1 VAYVETTETEPRAN
15 GTPEQAELKAIGDA
29 GVDLVVAKLESGY
42 RGTGKKV
49 VKMPDRQKGYDV
61 TVVNPDGN
69 VDRYIEVKTKV
80 GNWNLR
86 GVWLSKAQFDH
97 ARDEQAAFTLAV
109 VENVY
114 ELEATI
120 YFVDDPASRVDRFCF
135 DFGWAAAANLRT
147 TVRGAPRRTTEP
159 ALDGLPDDVMRLCNA
174 VVASGLPEP
183 EEAFELAGGD
193 VLVAAWPDVRIGIAA
208 DGTVALAEA
217 GWIVRSVADWTTA
230 ELVDAVRSGS

>member
-1 VAYVETTETEPRAN
+1 LGGA
-15 GTPEQAELKAIGDA
+15 DA
-29 GVDLVVAKLESGY
+29 
-42 RGTGKKV
+42 T
-49 VKMPDRQKGYDV
+49 
-61 TVVNPDGN
+61 NP
-69 VDRYIEVKTKV
+69 ITI
-80 GNWNLR
+80 
-86 GVWLSKAQFDH
+86 F
-97 ARDEQAAFTLAV
+97 RD
-109 VENVY
+109 
-114 ELEATI
+114 
-120 YFVDDPASRVDRFCF
+120 
-135 DFGWAAAANLRT
+135 
-147 TVRGAPRRTTEP
+147 APRRTTEP